1 MFLGCFCPY
10 VRQPHS
16 NKFIGS
22 TNQSAITT
30 TRKNMSFSPLD
41 TNLKFFHEFLN
52 FHQSKENLG
61 HFERLS
67 YISAIL
73 SNRQH
78 WICRAVARNT
88 ISKQTHETYRHFDIK
103 KSRLYLLK
111 MAFGCKTL
119 WTLWK
124 LRKSW
129 KNLRLVPSGE
139 KLTFFLVVV
148 MADWFVDPINL
159 LQWHP

>member
-1 MFLGCFCPY
+1 MQSTLCEFILQCSWLSNKHVVGVLICLWKISP
-10 VRQPHS
+10 S
-16 NKFIGS
+16 TNKFIGS

-52 FHQSKENLG
+52 FHQSKEDLG

-103 KSRLYLLK
+103 NPDCICWKWHLVAKLYGL
-111 MAFGCKTL
+111 CE
-119 WTLWK
+119 
-124 LRKSW
+124 SW
-129 KNLRLVPSGE
+129 GS
-139 KLTFFLVVV
+139 
-148 MADWFVDPINL
+148 
-159 LQWHP
+159 H